1 MADTT
6 TTNLGLTKPEVGASA
21 DTWGGKLNTNLDLVD
36 GIFPGA
42 GNGTSVGLNVGT
54 GKTLTVGGTQ
64 NMAALTASTA
74 LALDASKNVVSVTNT
89 GTGNNVLAGSP
100 TLTGTV
106 SAAAATLSGNLTL
119 SGGTA
124 NGVLYLNGSKV
135 ATSGSALVFD
145 GAGVLTVG
153 SDSVATVFNAPG
165 DVVQYVVDSNGAGA
179 TASHQWR
186 YGSTEA
192 MRLTSTGLGI
202 GTSSPAQKLNV
213 NGIALFEGSAQG
225 NIIIQ
230 KTGTNG
236 FSLFSDAAGKLGF
249 YDQNGAATRMLID
262 SSGSLGLGVTPS
274 AWTSAFKAFQFGDVG
289 AVSWNGNTE
298 IYLSNNYASIGGTS
312 KYITTGAAT
321 LYSQASGT
329 HAWYNA
335 ASGTAGNAITFTQA
349 MTLDAS
355 SNLIVGG
362 TAAVNTSSGRG
373 NVTVNG
379 SSAGILNFSV
389 GGAARSYLFQTG
401 TDFIITNLA
410 AAGGALIFENN
421 GSERARITSGGE
433 LLVGKTAAGLA
444 NAGVGVYPAG
454 AIEITRSADEC
465 LNINR
470 LTSDGNLVRFWKDT
484 SEVGNISVSGGTVS
498 YNAFAG
504 SHWSQLQDGSK
515 PDILRGTVMESI
527 NELCVWPDENNERLP
542 KSKISDTAGS
552 KKVYG
557 VFMAWDNDWT
567 TTNDMYVTAVG
578 AFICRVNGSVTVQ
591 EGDLLESNGD
601 GTARVQADD
610 IIRSSTIG
618 KVTSTVKTHQYADG
632 SYCVPTVLY
641 CG

>member
-21 DTWGGKLNTNLDLVD
+21 DTWGGKINTNLDLVD
-36 GIFPGA
+36 GIFTGA
-42 GNGTSVGLNVGT
+42 GSGTSVGLNVGT

-64 NMAALTASTA
+64 NMSALTASTA

-135 ATSGSALVFD
+135 ATSGSALAFD
-145 GAGVLTVG
+145 GTNFGLG
-153 SDSVATVFNAPG
+153 
-165 DVVQYVVDSNGAGA
+165 
-179 TASHQWR
+179 TASPANYANYR
-186 YGSTEA
+186 NLAISGTTGGNIDMLSGSTKVGNLFNDGTNFYAYNAVAGSLVFGTNNAERA
-192 MRLTSTGLGI
+192 RFDSSGNLGI
-202 GTSSPAQKLNV
+202 GTTSPQTKLHV
-213 NGIALFEGSAQG
+213 DQGADGNGITIAYAGRGASRSEWQVAGVNNEGCLFAH
-225 NIIIQ
+225 NN
-230 KTGTNG
+230 GTNK
-236 FSLFSDAAGKLGF
+236 FNMLSINRDTLEF
-249 YDQNGAATRMLID
+249 YTN
-262 SSGSLGLGVTPS
+262 
-274 AWTSAFKAFQFGDVG
+274 
-289 AVSWNGNTE
+289 NT
-298 IYLSNNYASIGGTS
+298 
-312 KYITTGAAT
+312 
-321 LYSQASGT
+321 
-329 HAWYNA
+329 
-335 ASGTAGNAITFTQA
+335 
-349 MTLDAS
+349 
-355 SNLIVGG
+355 
-362 TAAVNTSSGRG
+362 
-373 NVTVNG
+373 
-379 SSAGILNFSV
+379 
-389 GGAARSYLFQTG
+389 
-401 TDFIITNLA
+401 
-410 AAGGALIFENN
+410 
-421 GSERARITSGGE
+421 ERARITSGGD
-433 LLVGKTAAGLA
+433 LLVGKTSVGFT
-444 NAGVGVYPAG
+444 AGVSVEAIGVVNSSRDGGPSGYFNRNTDDGSIVIFVQAG
-454 AIEITRSADEC
+454 TEEGS
-465 LNINR
+465 
-470 LTSDGNLVRFWKDT
+470 
-484 SEVGNISVSGGTVS
+484 ISVSGNTIS

-527 NELCVWPDENNERLP
+527 NELCVWPGEQNERLP
-542 KSKISDTAGS
+542 KSKVSDTAGS

-557 VFMAWDNDWT
+557 VFMAWDNDWA
-567 TTNDMYVTAVG
+567 TTNDMYITAVG